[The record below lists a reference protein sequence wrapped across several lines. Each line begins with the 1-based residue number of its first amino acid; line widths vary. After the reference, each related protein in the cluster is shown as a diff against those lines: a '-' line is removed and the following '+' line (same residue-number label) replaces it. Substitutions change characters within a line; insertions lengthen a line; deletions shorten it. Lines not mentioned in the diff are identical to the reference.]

1 MRRLLFATQISST
14 SLIIIISPKII
25 NIMCQYILQIA
36 VYLKEMGLLKMKLG
50 YLTKRDHFKYQRYK
64 LIRRSAQ
71 IFLILVLVNELLSD
85 NFWSDVA
92 FNVRKQKYQF
102 TNEKLDTET
111 NFLEVIDSRFK
122 IINAFQT
129 SFVNLLM
136 YISMSTIITLV
147 ILNISK

>member
-36 VYLKEMGLLKMKLG
+36 VYLKEMGLLNMKLG
-50 YLTKRDHFKYQRYK
+50 YLTKRDHFKYYRYK

>member
-36 VYLKEMGLLKMKLG
+36 VYLKEMGLLNMKLG
-50 YLTKRDHFKYQRYK
+50 YLTKRDHFKYYRYK

-92 FNVRKQKYQF
+92 FNLRKPKYQF